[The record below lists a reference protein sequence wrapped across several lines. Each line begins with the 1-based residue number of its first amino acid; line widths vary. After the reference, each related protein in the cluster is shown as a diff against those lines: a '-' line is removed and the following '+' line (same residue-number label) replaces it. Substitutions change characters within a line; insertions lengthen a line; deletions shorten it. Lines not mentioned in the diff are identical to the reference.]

1 MAKKRLPPIE
11 VGYQAFAKGAEE
23 EFGAVRQVRP
33 QDLVV
38 YIEDAG
44 DTIILFGVLLSVFT
58 GAFFGLRQ
66 GQRHAYPRRSRRG
79 AIRCSSNHCTSWDA
93 RERQEQGEP
102 THEWEG
108 PPTWEPKST
117 RKLTS

>member
-11 VGYQAFAKGAEE
+11 VGYQAFAKDSEE

-44 DTIILFGVLLSVFT
+44 DTIIPIASVT
-58 GAFFGLRQ
+58 DVVEGKVIIDI
-66 GQRHAYPRRSRRG
+66 QRLDENVRR
-79 AIRCSSNHCTSWDA
+79 AIANAHRD
-93 RERQEQGEP
+93 EDFP
-102 THEWEG
+102 
-108 PPTWEPKST
+108 
-117 RKLTS
+117 

>member
-11 VGYQAFAKGAEE
+11 VGYQAFAKGSEE

-44 DTIILFGVLLSVFT
+44 DTIIPIAAITDVVEGKVIIDI
-58 GAFFGLRQ
+58 
-66 GQRHAYPRRSRRG
+66 QRLDENVRR
-79 AIRCSSNHCTSWDA
+79 AIANAHRVEDF
-93 RERQEQGEP
+93 P
-102 THEWEG
+102 
-108 PPTWEPKST
+108 
-117 RKLTS
+117 

>member
-11 VGYQAFAKGAEE
+11 VGYQAFAQGSEE

-44 DTIILFGVLLSVFT
+44 DTMIPLSAVTEVIEGKVIVDIEKLDEGV
-58 GAFFGLRQ
+58 
-66 GQRHAYPRRSRRG
+66 RR
-79 AIRCSSNHCTSWDA
+79 AIANAHRD
-93 RERQEQGEP
+93 EDFP
-102 THEWEG
+102 
-108 PPTWEPKST
+108 
-117 RKLTS
+117 

>member
-11 VGYQAFAKGAEE
+11 VGYQAFPQGSEE

-44 DTIILFGVLLSVFT
+44 DTVIPLSAVTEVIEGKVIVDIEKLDEGV
-58 GAFFGLRQ
+58 
-66 GQRHAYPRRSRRG
+66 RR
-79 AIRCSSNHCTSWDA
+79 AIANAHRD
-93 RERQEQGEP
+93 EDFP
-102 THEWEG
+102 
-108 PPTWEPKST
+108 
-117 RKLTS
+117 

>member
-11 VGYQAFAKGAEE
+11 VGYQAFAKGSEE

-44 DTIILFGVLLSVFT
+44 DTIIPIAAVTDVVEGKVIIDI
-58 GAFFGLRQ
+58 
-66 GQRHAYPRRSRRG
+66 QRLDDNVRR
-79 AIRCSSNHCTSWDA
+79 AIASAHRD
-93 RERQEQGEP
+93 EDFP
-102 THEWEG
+102 
-108 PPTWEPKST
+108 
-117 RKLTS
+117 